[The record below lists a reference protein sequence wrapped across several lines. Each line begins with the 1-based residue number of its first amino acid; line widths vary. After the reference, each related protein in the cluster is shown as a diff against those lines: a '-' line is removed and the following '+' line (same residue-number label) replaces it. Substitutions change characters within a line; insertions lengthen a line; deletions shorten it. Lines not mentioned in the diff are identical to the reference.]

1 MRSPYPLL
9 PFAVALLIAGSVRA
23 QSLTVALDHAERLHI
38 GGAAA
43 NVVVGNPAVADVTVV
58 DSHTLYVLG
67 RGYGST
73 GLDITD
79 AQGRTLYAGD
89 VTVVRPAS
97 SVSIYRGVSRSEFA
111 CAPGCSEAH
120 GTAGA
125 AAAPA
130 GDADSS
136 GGASATPSAAAPAK

>member
-9 PFAVALLIAGSVRA
+9 PFAVALLVAGSARA
-23 QSLTVALDHAERLHI
+23 QSLTVPLDHAERLRV

-79 AQGRTLYAGD
+79 AEGRTLYAGD

-97 SVSIYRGVSRSEFA
+97 SVSIYRNGDGRTRA
-111 CAPGCSEAH
+111 AH
-120 GTAGA
+120 R
-125 AAAPA
+125 P
-130 GDADSS
+130 
-136 GGASATPSAAAPAK
+136 